1 MTTVTVFGRHWGC
14 YSEIDVYCIVTLNLL
29 LISVYRV
36 LCFFIV
42 LGFLF
47 FVCFS
52 FFKGINTDFR
62 VRNCA
67 PNTDQWEPP
76 SHTMMP
82 TFECFGGGIGCF
94 VSLTSLHDP
103 LTWAKVKLETVSLI
117 WKQFVNMVWEDA
129 KAMTV
134 KEKEEMATTLSILER
149 NRVSLQGS
157 LPPLNSTEVQ
167 PVKRD

>member
-1 MTTVTVFGRHWGC
+1 M
-14 YSEIDVYCIVTLNLL
+14 
-29 LISVYRV
+29 
-36 LCFFIV
+36 
-42 LGFLF
+42 
-47 FVCFS
+47 
-52 FFKGINTDFR
+52 
-62 VRNCA
+62 
-67 PNTDQWEPP
+67 
-76 SHTMMP
+76 
-82 TFECFGGGIGCF
+82 
-94 VSLTSLHDP
+94 
-103 LTWAKVKLETVSLI
+103 I